1 MKKAVMRRRKWEGEE
16 RRRRREMGVRIAH
29 DLDLVRRRPFPR
41 NEVETECRRL
51 EARHIEEDA
60 LTTTDREGDPEGGG
74 GGEEEGE
81 KESKWGD
88 EEEEEDEG
96 ERKWYKKE
104 MGKTTPMVT
113 SDNGMSAFTP

>member
-60 LTTTDREGDPEGGG
+60 LTTTDRERDPEGG
-74 GGEEEGE
+74 GGEEEGGR
-81 KESKWGD
+81 ESKWGD